1 MYICVV
7 CVSLFYFY
15 FPFFFCTFLIGGIMP
30 WIGEKKGKN
39 VFFFSC
45 DIATFESNMCVCV
58 CVHVCI

>member
-1 MYICVV
+1 
-7 CVSLFYFY
+7 
-15 FPFFFCTFLIGGIMP
+15 MP